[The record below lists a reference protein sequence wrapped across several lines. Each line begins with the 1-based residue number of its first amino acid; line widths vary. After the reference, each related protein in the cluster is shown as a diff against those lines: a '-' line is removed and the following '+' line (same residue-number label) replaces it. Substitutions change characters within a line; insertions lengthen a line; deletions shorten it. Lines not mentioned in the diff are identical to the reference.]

1 MLECSI
7 VIFAFLR
14 TRRNFTKER
23 LKDVIKLAR
32 RGLVLAFV
40 VTVAANIDKILTEK
54 SLIESESVQ
63 TAIFLLVSVS
73 APTLAFISGD
83 MLAIESMAYLQKVQG
98 EQRDYD
104 KKLKAWKRDF
114 MKSWNSQKSRFGVT
128 VTVEKPQK
136 PALSSGVQLSNGQIG
151 QKRTRESKAFNI
163 VFDYLML
170 NADAYELPVRTL
182 AEQLGVSKSTVDNA
196 KQIYREKVLGDS
208 T

>member
-1 MLECSI
+1 
-7 VIFAFLR
+7 
-14 TRRNFTKER
+14 
-23 LKDVIKLAR
+23 
-32 RGLVLAFV
+32 
-40 VTVAANIDKILTEK
+40 
-54 SLIESESVQ
+54 
-63 TAIFLLVSVS
+63 
-73 APTLAFISGD
+73 